1 MSATFG
7 AMLRQLRVEAGLT
20 QEELAEA
27 ARLSPRSVSDLER
40 GIHLTARKDTARLHR
55 VSGDLAQAEGCH
67 QQALELGTTPYRWL
81 LRERVQLA
89 QRLLEMSELPIDSV
103 AEKSGFSTAA
113 NLRKHFSRAV
123 HTSPQAY
130 RRTFQDRRAS

>member
-1 MSATFG
+1 M
-7 AMLRQLRVEAGLT
+7 
-20 QEELAEA
+20 
-27 ARLSPRSVSDLER
+27 SDL
-40 GIHLTARKDTARLHR
+40 
-55 VSGDLAQAEGCH
+55 
-67 QQALELGTTPYRWL
+67 
-81 LRERVQLA
+81 
-89 QRLLEMSELPIDSV
+89 PIESV